1 MAQQSMRSEEE
12 LCPTNMRFVPN
23 RSNVMFDLYETQD
36 EPLFDISLEILK
48 HPTIYNAI
56 TLTTEVPKIYI
67 HQFCIL
73 KKSLPGKASGVDR
86 AKEPIV
92 QILWGIVN
100 SANVDFAELIW
111 EDFSVGEKERLEKL
125 KYVANG
131 EPRGKL
137 TFEMPIPKAMMSR
150 EIKESN
156 AYVNY
161 LAKYP
166 HAQSRTSTPRKGLG
180 KGYMRKGDMKVN
192 APTPKKKKDAVP
204 RRSRTIAF
212 ADNLLE
218 DQDQALDYAKLVN
231 EEENQQ
237 RENERRNKQRHV
249 GIMLEKQVN
258 KEVDEGYKHLK
269 VKLKAQE
276 QPSPEAQLLLNLKK
290 QSKKSKKQRH
300 LEEIR
305 KAPRENSDSDNG
317 DDNDKSNNEDESTD
331 SDNDDSEKD
340 SDNDED
346 QAADFMIHPRD
357 KEPVQT
363 QKEPQLHS
371 PSVTTTSAEDS
382 TTMTVTPILETIQ
395 KTHEEP
401 TENVIECPPS
411 TLPTKIKKK
420 RAKTLLQKAIEKK
433 NDWKKVVKQRLDDHH
448 QKRLN
453 TLS

>member
-1 MAQQSMRSEEE
+1 MRRKRS
-12 LCPTNMRFVPN
+12 CAYNMRFVPN

-56 TLTTEVPKIYI
+56 TLTTEVPKILYNL
-67 HQFCIL
+67 FCIL

-86 AKEPIV
+86 AREPIV

-111 EDFSVGEKERLEKL
+111 EDFRFQINSKKNKATKTFRETKILRHPALPRAPHPPTLSAARLIVCLVPVSV
-125 KYVANG
+125 
-131 EPRGKL
+131 
-137 TFEMPIPKAMMSR
+137 SC
-150 EIKESN
+150 S
-156 AYVNY
+156 
-161 LAKYP
+161 YP
-166 HAQSRTSTPRKGLG
+166 PVDKRK
-180 KGYMRKGDMKVN
+180 
-192 APTPKKKKDAVP
+192 PT
-204 RRSRTIAF
+204 
-212 ADNLLE
+212 N
-218 DQDQALDYAKLVN
+218 QDQALDYAKLVN

-317 DDNDKSNNEDESTD
+317 DDNDKSNHEDESTD

-346 QAADFMIHPRD
+346 QAADFVIHPRD

-382 TTMTVTPILETIQ
+382 TIMTVTPILKTIQ

-411 TLPTKIKKK
+411 TLPTKTKKK